1 MEGSVIEP
9 PKETLMLTTDCP
21 WCDGPMAVDAT
32 SSEVVCDACDVHAVI
47 APDVPATLAD
57 AA

>member
-1 MEGSVIEP
+1 VEGSAIEP
-9 PKETLMLTTDCP
+9 TEETLMLTTDCP

-32 SSEVVCDACDVHAVI
+32 SSEVVCDACNVREAI
-47 APDVPATLAD
+47 APDVPATMAE

>member
-1 MEGSVIEP
+1 VEGSAIEP
-9 PKETLMLTTDCP
+9 AMETLMLTTDCP

-32 SSEVVCDACDVHAVI
+32 SSEVVCDACDVRAVI